1 MSSKAAAL
9 PAHHGCQV
17 RKNIGNLDERSSV
30 EAADEQNAML
40 VNWSAQQ
47 E

>member
-1 MSSKAAAL
+1 MVANFE
-9 PAHHGCQV
+9 
-17 RKNIGNLDERSSV
+17 KNIGNLDEQRSV

-40 VNWSAQQ
+40 ADRTTQQ